1 MDCSLGKRFNR
12 RNINA
17 LGSSKVTVLKGVH
30 KHRIKSTLPF
40 FRFSRKENVP
50 YHKTMQQPIVL
61 T

>member
-1 MDCSLGKRFNR
+1 MDCSLGKRFTK

-40 FRFSRKENVP
+40 YSFSRKENVP
-50 YHKTMQQPIVL
+50 
-61 T
+61 